1 MSNDS
6 IAALSAPGASSA
18 PSAVNGINSIAGQRV
33 PKQEMDSE
41 VFMSLLVAQLR
52 HQDPSSPM
60 DTNQM
65 ISQTT
70 QLAMMEKLTNMDTTS
85 TENFALQMRT
95 SAAALIGQQ
104 VSWED
109 AEGNGYSGVATSV
122 SFAGG
127 VPQVTVGDKYIP
139 LDQISGVTTTPAAAD
154 PPPETEPL
162 PEPGPDTAAN

>member
-6 IAALSAPGASSA
+6 IAPLTATGGSLRP
-18 PSAVNGINSIAGQRV
+18 PAVSGINSGSGQRA
-33 PKQEMDSE
+33 PKKVMDSE

-70 QLAMMEKLTNMDTTS
+70 QLATMEKLNNMDTTA
-85 TENFALQMRT
+85 TENFGLQMRT
-95 SAAALIGQQ
+95 SAAALIGQH

-109 AEGNGYSGVATSV
+109 SDGTKHSGLAASV
-122 SFAGG
+122 SFAGA
-127 VPQVTVGDKYIP
+127 VPHVSVGDKTVL
-139 LDQISGVTTTPAAAD
+139 LDLISGVTSKPGTDKQEPMPAHNIDSGTSAA
-154 PPPETEPL
+154 
-162 PEPGPDTAAN
+162 

>member
-6 IAALSAPGASSA
+6 IAAVTAAGASYT
-18 PSAVNGINSIAGQRV
+18 PPVVQGINNVSGQRT

-70 QLAMMEKLTNMDTTS
+70 QLATMEKLNSMDTTA

-95 SAAALIGQQ
+95 SAAALVGQH
-104 VSWED
+104 VSWAD
-109 AEGNGYSGVATSV
+109 TDGNVYSGIATSV
-122 SFAGG
+122 SFAQG
-127 VPQVTVGDKYIP
+127 VPQVTVAGQSVP
-139 LDQISGVTTTPAAAD
+139 LDQISGVSSNPAAANTSPEDEEPSGTD
-154 PPPETEPL
+154 PVITE
-162 PEPGPDTAAN
+162 N